1 MGPSTLHGLPQLI
14 LVIVLQGRNSLTLQM
29 RMCKIGSVPMI
40 LIRMLEFYPSM
51 SDYQSTSSYSNIQ
64 LPLNLSYKINIEK
77 MTSSSQ
83 KGHWCRS

>member
-1 MGPSTLHGLPQLI
+1 MGPSTLHGLPQFI

-40 LIRMLEFYPSM
+40 LIRILEFYPSM

-64 LPLNLSYKINIEK
+64 LPMNLSYKINIEK

-83 KGHWCRS
+83 KGHWCGS